1 LFRKNWWFLVSSR
14 ACTGGWTDMKPK
26 ETTKNVFRLGRPL
39 LAPSTILGCVLVALK
54 VTGKLTIS
62 WWLALLPLY
71 WLPVLG
77 FLILTVAVLAFVVC
91 CLAWCVVEF
100 MGNPR

>member
-1 LFRKNWWFLVSSR
+1 
-14 ACTGGWTDMKPK
+14 MKPN
-26 ETTKNVFRLGRPL
+26 ETPKNVFRLGRPL
-39 LAPSTILGCVLVALK
+39 ISPSTILGCVLVALK

-77 FLILTVAVLAFVVC
+77 FLILTVAVLAIVVL
-91 CLAWCVVEF
+91 CLAGCVVKFLEN
-100 MGNPR
+100 GI